1 MDFGCELLASYGSD
15 PVYNNIVVVRGRD
28 ARRDRN
34 HQYCEGSCRDD
45 PECCSTVYSNRR
57 SNQVYPEMAQDLRAL
72 IDSAIE
78 ERRSRHQRA
87 EPAHG
92 LRPMTTPTPEVV
104 VVAAPTS
111 PSSTTGSSTTASTS
125 ASITAA
131 TPEANEYEGHHR
143 KWEEKSWC
151 APCHRLILGVNNII
165 AIMSPSQ
172 VQERE
177 TWRISRVRY
186 NYAFDFTFDEPEKK
200 NEENDDPG
208 GPNLR
213 GKAGESGR
221 VGHREPMLEPEKP
234 EELPDREHPVTDSPT
249 GREIPQRRREIEPY
263 PFREPPE
270 GSQPSDRGSPETA
283 DEELGEAPVDEEEDG
298 VAEEDVPLTDRRGAK
313 EGARDVWSPH
323 SAELDTELME
333 PTNLPGPPLED
344 NRDDPPITNH
354 GSPLFATS
362 ASETDRTT
370 GTSEARPL
378 SSEKDPTTGSVAEGD
393 DDSYT
398 ETVEE
403 VGKEDTRRTFGDEE
417 PYSETV
423 EEVGR

>member
-1 MDFGCELLASYGSD
+1 
-15 PVYNNIVVVRGRD
+15 
-28 ARRDRN
+28 
-34 HQYCEGSCRDD
+34 
-45 PECCSTVYSNRR
+45 
-57 SNQVYPEMAQDLRAL
+57 MAQDLRAL

-125 ASITAA
+125 ASITAT

-143 KWEEKSWC
+143 KRQQH
-151 APCHRLILGVNNII
+151 HRHHEPKPSAGEGDFGESLGYGNGSDL
-165 AIMSPSQ
+165 AMLTEHSQ
-172 VQERE
+172 SE
-177 TWRISRVRY
+177 Y
-186 NYAFDFTFDEPEKK
+186 NYAFDFTFDEPEKQ

-263 PFREPPE
+263 PFSEPPE

-283 DEELGEAPVDEEEDG
+283 DEELGEERKRA
-298 VAEEDVPLTDRRGAK
+298 
-313 EGARDVWSPH
+313 ARDVWSPH

-378 SSEKDPTTGSVAEGD
+378 SSEMDPTTGSVAEGD

-423 EEVGR
+423 EEVGRPETRKTFGDRLDVKELEKLADEEPSEQEVLEAFKSAGLEEAFSTASKGEG